1 MGGAS
6 MMDRETEDLE
16 AAADRQLDRILPRA
30 VEALA
35 SRSGVP
41 AGDILRALERGEE
54 AVCDAIA
61 ALLPEKA
68 DVAALTA
75 FQALEKHR
83 VQVDE
88 RQRRAW
94 RLQRLLRPGRRA

>member
-1 MGGAS
+1 MT
-6 MMDRETEDLE
+6 DRTTEAVE

-35 SRSGVP
+35 SRSGRP
-41 AGDILRALERGEE
+41 ARDILAALERGDES
-54 AVCDAIA
+54 VCDAIA

-68 DVAALTA
+68 DAPALVA
-75 FQALEKHR
+75 FEALERHR
-83 VQVDE
+83 AQVDE

-94 RLQRLLRPGRRA
+94 RLRSLLRPGRRA